1 LYKEYPSAEILRDSL
16 GLEGYVELIL
26 AYLGGKVPVPDL
38 PRDVR
43 VTAFQARVY
52 EALRKIPYGTVRTY
66 AEIADSIGDPR
77 AARAVGNACGANP
90 TALLVPCHRVVR
102 GDGSVGGY
110 RWGVDRK
117 KALLG
122 MERER
127 DGEETF
133 EKGAGI

>member
-1 LYKEYPSAEILRDSL
+1 
-16 GLEGYVELIL
+16 VELIL
-26 AYLGGKVPVPDL
+26 AYLGGKVPVLDL

-52 EALRKIPYGTVRTY
+52 EALRKIPYGTVRTH

-122 MERER
+122 MEREH